1 MSVKQIKNILN
12 LDTLS
17 IIKKNNM
24 DVFIKQ
30 INNLQ
35 KSKEFWNYK
44 IVQFSND
51 VSIYNLPTDSLEF
64 DLIKKDIDKL
74 NLEVNIQG
82 IMYYY
87 WQPGS
92 YIPWHNDGI
101 YSNSITIYLNNKW
114 DYSEGGLFLYKDGND
129 IKTIIPSDNL
139 GVIQTGGVE
148 HSTTI
153 TNTESP
159 IRKTIQIFLNDKKHN
174 TLL

>member
-1 MSVKQIKNILN
+1 MSVSQIKNILN

-17 IIKKNNM
+17 IVKKNNSEI
-24 DVFIKQ
+24 FFKQ
-30 INNLQ
+30 NGNLQ
-35 KSKEFWNYK
+35 KSKTFWNYE
-44 IVQFSND
+44 IIQWSND
-51 VSIYNLPTDSLEF
+51 VLIHKLPTDSLEF
-64 DLIKKDIDKL
+64 DLIRKDIDNL
-74 NLEVNIQG
+74 NLGFNVKG

-114 DYSEGGLFLYKDGND
+114 DYSKGGLFLYKDGKD

-153 TNTESP
+153 TKTESP
-159 IRKTIQIFLNDKKHN
+159 IRKTIQIFLNQEKQN